1 MINQPPQFPRYEMKP
16 KGLPALA
23 WMGIGCVGIIFI
35 VIVCAMLAGFWGYH
49 KIKTYANMPG
59 KTGAELVI
67 RMNQDLEKVSEN
79 DTIGEM
85 TLRVKSTGKLI
96 TLKYDDLAQG
106 HFPQF
111 VKGDLAKVPSWVPH
125 YPAAADEAAAMQS
138 ENANQVSGVLTFT
151 SSDSAEAIKKFYEEE
166 ASKRGFSHWCRS
178 GSFNIS
184 GTENLSLECSGGK
197 HAVSIS
203 VAGKSGGLLN
213 VLVGYTEKK

>member
-1 MINQPPQFPRYEMKP
+1 MMNQPPQFPRYEVKP

-23 WMGIGCVGIIFI
+23 WMGIGCAGIIFI
-35 VIVCAMLAGFWGYH
+35 GIVCVMLAGFWGYG
-49 KIKTYANMPG
+49 KMKTFASMPG

-67 RMNQDLEKVSEN
+67 RMNHDLEKISEN
-79 DTIGEM
+79 DVTREM

-96 TLKYDDLAQG
+96 TLKYDDLARG

-125 YPAAADEAAAMQS
+125 YPAAADEAAAMQL
-138 ENANQVSGVLTFT
+138 EDANQVSGVLTFT
-151 SSDSAEAIKKFYEEE
+151 TSDSIVAIKKFYEEE
-166 ASKRGFSHWCRS
+166 AGKLGFGDRRS
-178 GSFNIS
+178 SCLNIG

-197 HAVSIS
+197 RAVSVS